1 MDIDD
6 IVYKYSVIKNICVI
20 LHGMK
25 RLNQDMGLFTW
36 QRQLIIHLGV
46 QRGVW
51 GLKIKEKYL
60 YRIGMNIR
68 NVLLS
73 TLLLYII

>member
-1 MDIDD
+1 M
-6 IVYKYSVIKNICVI
+6 VAVVNYTFR
-20 LHGMK
+20 G
-25 RLNQDMGLFTW
+25 G
-36 QRQLIIHLGV
+36 
-46 QRGVW
+46 RGVW

-73 TLLLYII
+73 TLLLYIIYTACKMECILTHEN